1 MMKKGGSWA
10 GLTLIAL
17 VALVACGGG
26 GGTTTAAAP
35 TPCPTDAV
43 ADSQARLV
51 SPAPGATGVSPSIGA
66 ITFAYGDPNLPF
78 AQILLTPSDGSGPVM
93 TIPTNFSTPPPAAGV
108 ITLPIPALKS
118 ATTYTVTASTLN
130 FAHLP
135 CFRQVTG
142 ALGSFTT
149 S

>member
-1 MMKKGGSWA
+1 MS
-10 GLTLIAL
+10 LVAL

-43 ADSQARLV
+43 ADSRARLV
-51 SPAPGATGVSPSIGA
+51 APAPGATGVSPLIGS
-66 ITFAYGDPNLPF
+66 ITFAYGNADLPF
-78 AQILLTPSDGSGPVM
+78 AQILLTPGDGSNSVS
-93 TIPTNFSTPPPAAGV
+93 TIPTNFTTPPPAAGV
-108 ITLPIPALKS
+108 ITLPIPALKP
-118 ATTYTVTASTLN
+118 ATTYTVTAFTLN

>member
-1 MMKKGGSWA
+1 MMKGGSWA
-10 GLTLIAL
+10 GLTL

-26 GGTTTAAAP
+26 GAATTAAAP

-66 ITFAYGDPNLPF
+66 ITFAYGNSNLPF
-78 AQILLTPSDGSGPVM
+78 AQILLTPSDGSSPVS
-93 TIPTNFSTPPPAAGV
+93 TVPTNFLSPPPAAGV
-108 ITLPIPALKS
+108 ITLAIPALKS
-118 ATTYTVTASTLN
+118 TTTYAVTASTLN